1 MREVT
6 PPVAHRTD
14 VHPENCGDLLD
25 LAPLQRQQ
33 NRPCPVRFTALLR
46 FRQGAQCRLLRSISR
61 QRRFS
66 RHACLHSPH
75 PRQTIHSIAHSQ
87 TVCLVLSSGDQVLSS
102 GDQSLWFSCLNKGSY
117 QQVVLCFQE
126 WQLQTFTSPVYN
138 RYSVE
143 FSSVFQ
149 NDHYQSFV
157 TG

>member
-14 VHPENCGDLLD
+14 VHPENCGDLLG

-61 QRRFS
+61 KRRFS

-87 TVCLVLSSGDQVLSS
+87 TVCLDPLAPGNYELRYGGTSQGIGAYVESAENVQDITYHLAVLAVPEPPTIMLLAAALLGF
-102 GDQSLWFSCLNKGSY
+102 GMMYRRCR
-117 QQVVLCFQE
+117 
-126 WQLQTFTSPVYN
+126 TA
-138 RYSVE
+138 
-143 FSSVFQ
+143 
-149 NDHYQSFV
+149 
-157 TG
+157 